1 MMLLLNTS
9 DVLIILYMP
18 LFVGKQ
24 PLEILLSILIKLK
37 LLYLIA
43 CSFVAIT
50 SDIWNDN
57 AK

>member
-1 MMLLLNTS
+1 
-9 DVLIILYMP
+9 VLIILYMP